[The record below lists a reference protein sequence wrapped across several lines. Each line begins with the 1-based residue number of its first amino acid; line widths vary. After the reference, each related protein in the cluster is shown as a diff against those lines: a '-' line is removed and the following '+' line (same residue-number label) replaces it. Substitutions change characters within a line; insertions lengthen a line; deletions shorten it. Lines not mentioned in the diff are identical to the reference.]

1 MQLLLFTIELDTK
14 NNTIMNNILINS
26 KVAKESEESSK
37 RVIRRRLTNFLNATL
52 LLFYIWEI

>member
-1 MQLLLFTIELDTK
+1 
-14 NNTIMNNILINS
+14 MNNILINS

-52 LLFYIWEI
+52 LLFYIWGI